1 MSFQPLLAEK
11 KDSKTK
17 WRGEPLRSK
26 QVARSPFPANNEK
39 LESETRLLQT
49 LSCSLLHEVYIAV
62 PLQKFKI
69 AHPVKLILRT

>member
-1 MSFQPLLAEK
+1 MYSKENDAE
-11 KDSKTK
+11 DEME
-17 WRGEPLRSK
+17 GQPLRSK

-39 LESETRLLQT
+39 LESETRLLQI